1 MAQAVIPENL
11 IARQPI
17 FDRRMRVYGY
27 EILYRDNPDG
37 WNPATFQGDRATS
50 SVLMDM
56 FTFHDLDRLVGNHQA
71 FINLTQTFLQD
82 PSILPLS
89 KDRLVLEVL
98 EDIPVTDELVT
109 AVRRL
114 VADGYTIALDD
125 FILDD
130 RTLPLVELAHV
141 IKIDIQQ
148 LSQDQIK
155 EHVHRLKPYRVRL
168 LAEKVEDHDEL
179 AFCKSQGFH
188 FFQGFFLSRPRII
201 RSKRLPADRVRVL
214 NLLQKLQDPEASL
227 REVTELVSE
236 DVYLSYR
243 LLRLINSAYF
253 PIRTQIE
260 SIHRAVVYLGLK
272 GVRTW
277 ATWIVMSGIRD
288 KPAELKTVA
297 LIRAKMATDLSA
309 AVGHD
314 EPDRAFTVGLFSTL
328 DALLDLPLE
337 EAVGTLPLT
346 REVNE
351 ALLDFEGGLGD
362 VLRTVLAYEGGDW
375 EEALRLGVEPAR
387 LKEIYLD
394 SVEWA
399 QNLGMDLEDPEE
411 PPPPRGP

>member
-1 MAQAVIPENL
+1 MAQPATPENL

-27 EILYRDNPDG
+27 EILYRDNPEG
-37 WNPATFQGDRATS
+37 WDPATFEGDRATS

-56 FTFHDLDRLVGNHQA
+56 FTFHDLDRLVGGHQA
-71 FINLTQTFLQD
+71 FINLTQTFLED

-98 EDIPVTDELVT
+98 ENIPVTDELIG

-114 VADGYTIALDD
+114 AANGYTIALDD

-130 RTLPLVELAHV
+130 RTLPLAELAHV
-141 IKIDIQQ
+141 IKIDIRQ
-148 LSQDQIK
+148 LSEAQVK
-155 EHVHRLKPYRVRL
+155 EHVSRLKRFPAHL

-179 AFCKSQGFH
+179 EFCKSQGFH

-201 RSKRLPADRVRVL
+201 KSKRLPADRVRVL

-227 REVTELVSE
+227 REITELVSK

-288 KPAELKTVA
+288 KPAELKTLA
-297 LIRAKMATDLSA
+297 LIRAQMVTELAEELELGQA
-309 AVGHD
+309 
-314 EPDRAFTVGLFSTL
+314 DRAFTVGLFSTL

-337 EAVGTLPLT
+337 EGVGTLPLVP
-346 REVNE
+346 EVKE
-351 ALLDFEGGLGD
+351 ALLDYEGSLGA
-362 VLRTVLAYEGGDW
+362 VLHAVLAYEGGDW
-375 EEALRLGVEPAR
+375 EEALRVGVEPAR

-394 SVEWA
+394 SVDWA
-399 QNLGMDLEDPEE
+399 QTLGMEMDEAHSEE
-411 PPPPRGP
+411 GHRP

>member
-1 MAQAVIPENL
+1 MNRPVTADNL

-27 EILYRDNPDG
+27 EILYRDNPEG
-37 WNPATFQGDRATS
+37 WDAVTFEGDRATS

-56 FTFHDLDRLVGNHQA
+56 FTFQDLDRLVGPHQA

-98 EDIPVTDELVT
+98 EDIPVTDELII
-109 AVRRL
+109 AVRQL
-114 VADGYTIALDD
+114 AADGYTIALDD
-125 FILDD
+125 FILDE
-130 RTLPLVELAHV
+130 RTLPLAELAHV

-148 LSQDQIK
+148 LTEDQLSD
-155 EHVHRLKPYRVRL
+155 HVRRLKRYPARL

-179 AFCKSQGFH
+179 ELCKSQGFH
-188 FFQGFFLSRPRII
+188 YFQGFFLSRPRII
-201 RSKRLPADRVRVL
+201 KSKRLPADRIRVL

-227 REVTELVSE
+227 REITSLVSE

-277 ATWIVMSGIRD
+277 ATWIVMSGLQG
-288 KPAELKTVA
+288 KPPELKTVA
-297 LIRAKMATDLSA
+297 LIRAKMATELAEARGLD
-309 AVGHD
+309 D
-314 EPDRAFTVGLFSTL
+314 PDRAFTVGLFSTL

-346 REVNE
+346 EEVNE
-351 ALLDFEGGLGD
+351 ALLDFEGGLGA
-362 VLRTVLAYEGGDW
+362 VLRTVLAYESGDW
-375 EEALRLGVEPAR
+375 EEALRLGVDPAR
-387 LKEIYLD
+387 LKEIYLS

-399 QNLGMDLEDPEE
+399 QNLGEDLGQGPEGE
-411 PPPPRGP
+411 ASAP